1 MTCYSKSIA
10 ILATLLPTIVV
21 HSFSRPWPSPS
32 FWQPQPPSAPHN
44 FEGAHLLQEVISP
57 GLGNSVGSSSVLST
71 VGKEIVLQHSL
82 EKQLGLNCSLPFAVE
97 WFIAES

>member
-1 MTCYSKSIA
+1 MMCYGKSIA

-57 GLGNSVGSSSVLST
+57 GLGNSVGSSSVLS
-71 VGKEIVLQHSL
+71 EIVLQHSL

-97 WFIAES
+97 WFMAES